1 MTAQSHAFLDGDDA
15 PGVKGL
21 TSSVGR
27 PTTLCDG
34 QYPAK
39 KCRAACGQVR
49 VYCWAAA
56 MTPEQRSQRA
66 RIGGLMLHA
75 QQNSNEIA
83 ARARTG
89 FDKRFEREADP
100 DGTLPEAE
108 RARRVALLRRAYFVR
123 LALQSSMARQAVL
136 KPVAKP

>member
-1 MTAQSHAFLDGDDA
+1 
-15 PGVKGL
+15 
-21 TSSVGR
+21 
-27 PTTLCDG
+27 
-34 QYPAK
+34 
-39 KCRAACGQVR
+39 
-49 VYCWAAA
+49 
-56 MTPEQRSQRA
+56 
-66 RIGGLMLHA
+66 MLHA